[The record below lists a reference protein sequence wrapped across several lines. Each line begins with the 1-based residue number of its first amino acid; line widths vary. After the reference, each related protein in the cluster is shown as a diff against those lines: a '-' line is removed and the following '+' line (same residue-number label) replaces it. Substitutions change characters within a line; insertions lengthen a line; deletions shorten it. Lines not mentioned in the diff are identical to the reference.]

1 MLWSH
6 EKVGFL
12 DQTFNIFDNHQHPVV
27 IIGDQA
33 VRWMA
38 VGLMT
43 NRYVAKFLVL
53 EKTQKSFQ
61 RSVGLGL
68 VSARWATFL
77 HC

>member
-6 EKVGFL
+6 QNVGFL
-12 DQTFNIFDNHQHPVV
+12 DQMFNIFDDHQHPVV
-27 IIGDQA
+27 IVGDQA

-38 VGLMT
+38 VGLMM

-61 RSVGLGL
+61 RFVGLGL

>member
-6 EKVGFL
+6 QNVGFL
-12 DQTFNIFDNHQHPVV
+12 DQMFNIFDDHQHPVV

-43 NRYVAKFLVL
+43 NEVRVAKFFSPREDTKVFNVL
-53 EKTQKSFQ
+53 
-61 RSVGLGL
+61 
-68 VSARWATFL
+68 
-77 HC
+77 